1 MDGGEGDDGG
11 GEDEFVGFDLF
22 FFVEYIV
29 ENVSLS
35 FVRVGNILGELLV
48 LGMNSSGTCIS
59 YLA

>member
-1 MDGGEGDDGG
+1 MEEKVMMEGEKTSLL
-11 GEDEFVGFDLF
+11 VFDL

-35 FVRVGNILGELLV
+35 FVRVGNTLGELLV

>member
-1 MDGGEGDDGG
+1 MEEKAMMEGEKTS
-11 GEDEFVGFDLF
+11 FVGSVF
-22 FFVEYIV
+22 FLEYIV

>member
-1 MDGGEGDDGG
+1 MEEKAMMEGEKTSLL
-11 GEDEFVGFDLF
+11 VLIC

>member
-22 FFVEYIV
+22 FFGIYRRKCIIV
-29 ENVSLS
+29 
-35 FVRVGNILGELLV
+35 FRRVGDTRGELLG

>member
-1 MDGGEGDDGG
+1 MEEKAMMEGEKTSLL
-11 GEDEFVGFDLF
+11 VLIC

-35 FVRVGNILGELLV
+35 FVRVGNTLGELLV

-59 YLA
+59 Y

>member
-1 MDGGEGDDGG
+1 MKEKAMMEGEKTSLL
-11 GEDEFVGFDLF
+11 VLIC

>member
-1 MDGGEGDDGG
+1 MEEKAMMEGEKTSLL
-11 GEDEFVGFDLF
+11 VLIC

-35 FVRVGNILGELLV
+35 FVRVGNTLGELLV